1 MLRRMCVC
9 EEGDG
14 MGAVLLLEGLCC
26 CVQKSWCWKDC
37 KAWVAVC
44 RSHGVGRTVK
54 PVLLCA
60 EEKSCS
66 IRGAGERWDPKEQQV
81 RGVVELEPDTQV
93 RIIRRGVLRYAFT
106 HTHTF
111 NIVLRYTFHP
121 PTHSTLKHVCHSTW
135 HLQYACT
142 HIQTDTHKAYAYN
155 WTPCLQFMMI
165 STCLGN
171 TQWPCF

>member
-1 MLRRMCVC
+1 MC
-9 EEGDG
+9 
-14 MGAVLLLEGLCC
+14 
-26 CVQKSWCWKDC
+26 
-37 KAWVAVC
+37 
-44 RSHGVGRTVK
+44 SHGVGRTVKPVLLCAVMVLEDCKACVAVCKRSWCWRTVK

-106 HTHTF
+106 HTHTH
-111 NIVLRYTFHP
+111 IQHRAKVHIP
-121 PTHSTLKHVCHSTW
+121 PTHPLHTQT
-135 HLQYACT
+135 CT
-142 HIQTDTHKAYAYN
+142 HIHTDTHKAYAYN
-155 WTPCLQFMMI
+155 WTPCLQFMMV

-171 TQWPCF
+171 TPWPCF